1 MKFELQAFLAWDLH
15 IFETEGHLILDS
27 PTRDVDDDIQ
37 LVRNAILKSCCKK
50 WPVRDTLLEVQ
61 IGWNALRNG

>member
-1 MKFELQAFLAWDLH
+1 MSKPQILMKFELQAILAWDLH

-50 WPVRDTLLEVQ
+50 
-61 IGWNALRNG
+61 

>member
-15 IFETEGHLILDS
+15 IVETKGHLILDS

-37 LVRNAILKSCCKK
+37 LVRNAILKSWCKK
-50 WPVRDTLLEVQ
+50 
-61 IGWNALRNG
+61 